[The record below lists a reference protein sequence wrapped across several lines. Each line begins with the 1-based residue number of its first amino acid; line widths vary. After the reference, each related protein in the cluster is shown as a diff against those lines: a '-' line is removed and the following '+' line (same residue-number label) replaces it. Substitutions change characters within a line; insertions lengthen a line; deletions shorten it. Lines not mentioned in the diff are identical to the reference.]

1 MPKKIQQNL
10 GENYCLSGKIQA
22 EASSHLLSLT
32 QSSCPNFSPQTAVD
46 LGCGPGTFTVQLAS
60 LFPNCRFLGVDRDVD
75 LISYAKALESG
86 ANCEFVLDDFTAYR
100 PSFPVDWVMASSSL
114 HWVPS
119 PQDFLNSFSSVFSSS
134 TVMSAALFGPET
146 YHELAI
152 VLSDVLGFSVSL
164 QAQDFL
170 SLDQWPKLVS
180 PYFSSLASQR
190 MVYREKF
197 TSIISLLRSI
207 HDTRVKG
214 RGLPDLVWT
223 KGFLAELELAYLKRF
238 GSIWTTYEL
247 LFLCAK
253 GNKCL

>member
-22 EASSHLLSLT
+22 EVSSHLLSLT
-32 QSSCPNFSPQTAVD
+32 QSSCPNFSPQTAID
-46 LGCGPGTFTVQLAS
+46 LGCGPGAFTVQLAS
-60 LFPNCRFLGVDRDVD
+60 LFPNCRFLGVDRDSH
-75 LISYAKALESG
+75 LISYANALG
-86 ANCEFVLDDFTAYR
+86 TGGNCQFVLDDFTAYW
-100 PSFPVDWVMASSSL
+100 PSFPVDWVVASSSL
-114 HWVPS
+114 HWVSS
-119 PQDFLNSFSSVFSSS
+119 PQDFLNSFSSVFSSNA
-134 TVMSAALFGPET
+134 VMSAALFGPQT

-152 VLSDVLGFSVSL
+152 ILSDVLGFSVSL

-170 SLDQWPKLVS
+170 PLDQWPMIVS
-180 PYFSSLASQR
+180 PYFSTLYSHR

-214 RGLPDLVWT
+214 RGFPNLVWT
-223 KGFLAELELAYLKRF
+223 KGFVVELELAYLKRF
-238 GSIWTTYEL
+238 GAIWATYEL

-253 GNKCL
+253 GRLCL